1 MLKIIVIVFVFLA
14 SYEAKIYA
22 KQTVIAH
29 NPVTGTKTCLSV
41 NDYFVVYDSKLRFSN
56 TTQSL
61 IIISGK
67 GKIIIHFNGKV
78 ELVGTSLDEASK
90 EFWNKISK
98 AFPSFKEKIIDEYR
112 NTKGINGVIVSEP

>member
-1 MLKIIVIVFVFLA
+1 MFLMN
-14 SYEAKIYA
+14 YEAKIYA
-22 KQTVIAH
+22 KQTVIIH
-29 NPVTGTKTCLSV
+29 NLATGTKTCFNV
-41 NDYFVVYDSKLRFSN
+41 NDYFIGYGSKLSFSN

-61 IIISGK
+61 CIVSGK
-67 GKIIIHFNGKV
+67 GKIIINFNGKV

-90 EFWNKISK
+90 EFWNGISK